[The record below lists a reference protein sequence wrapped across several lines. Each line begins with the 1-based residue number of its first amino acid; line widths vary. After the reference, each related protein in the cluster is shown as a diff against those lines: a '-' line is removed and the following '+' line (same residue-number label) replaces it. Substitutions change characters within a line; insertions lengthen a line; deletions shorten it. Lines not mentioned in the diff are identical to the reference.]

1 MAGRPRRRFDGR
13 LGQPLFLAGLR
24 RVGPTTASIVGTD
37 EPVATVLLAFAVLGE
52 TLAADQLARGAL
64 VLTVAV
70 LVAHAGA
77 RSPAA
82 TPRLADP
89 AMRG

>member
-1 MAGRPRRRFDGR
+1 M
-13 LGQPLFLAGLR
+13 
-24 RVGPTTASIVGTD
+24 
-37 EPVATVLLAFAVLGE
+37 LLAFAVLGE